1 MKDMA
6 TLELQLSRAR
16 DEKKALVAI
25 GEEILDNEMH
35 HLGDK

>member
-1 MKDMA
+1 MA
-6 TLELQLSRAR
+6 KLETGLSRAR
-16 DEKKALVAI
+16 EEKKALVAI